1 MPKIAVREKEKTVK
15 TVEKKAA
22 KQAVAV
28 ADTEAVAAPACAHHW
43 VIASPDGE
51 MSVGKCKVCGA
62 EKEFPNSAEDYLWGA
77 QRPAVALDRPRRHQE
92 LQRRLLSR
100 VQPAFRKA
108 KGRRDAAFLLYPCG
122 IGEWSS

>member
-51 MSVGKCKVCGA
+51 MSTGKCKVCGA
-62 EKEFPNSAEDYLWGA
+62 EKEFPNSAEDYLWERSVP
-77 QRPAVALDRPRRHQE
+77 Q
-92 LQRRLLSR
+92 SR
-100 VQPAFRKA
+100 WT
-108 KGRRDAAFLLYPCG
+108 GRADPKSFNDGY
-122 IGEWSS
+122 